1 MAEHTDSGIETELK
15 ANKQKLED
23 IKSEMEKKN
32 KQQQELQKYVT
43 ELEKANGDAKQ
54 AYGSYEKVFLEKESM
69 DKFAAKG
76 SIDEDVKDYLSQI
89 EEVRSRLEQAAGAPS
104 KRIKE
109 LETKHSSLNTEL
121 ATAKGRVD
129 RAQKSYDE
137 LKGKQKE
144 LDTSLKK
151 IRDLKTLIERD
162 QQDSKPAAYH
172 ALVRMREE
180 LQSLALEDPDK
191 FSHDFEDAGKALADA
206 NGEVRSKS
214 AELEKL
220 AAELEG
226 LRKRESKYQDDVLAE
241 LRKLKLQPPAKQSQQ
256 QTKHPAQSKQS
267 AQATAGTTS

>member
-1 MAEHTDSGIETELK
+1 MAEYTDSGIETELK

-54 AYGSYEKVFLEKESM
+54 AYGSYEKVFLEKESL

-76 SIDEDVKDYLSQI
+76 SIDEDVKDHLSQI
-89 EEVRSRLEQAAGAPS
+89 EEVRTRLEQAAGAPS

-109 LETKHSSLNTEL
+109 LEAKQSSLNTEL

-144 LDTSLKK
+144 LDTSLKR

-180 LQSLALEDPDK
+180 LQTLTLEDPDK
-191 FSHDFEDAGKALADA
+191 FSHDFENAGKALADA
-206 NGEVRSKS
+206 SREVRSKS

-220 AAELEG
+220 AAELED
-226 LRKRESKYQDDVLAE
+226 LRKRENKYQDDLLTE
-241 LRKLKLQPPAKQSQQ
+241 LRKLKLQPPAKQQQ
-256 QTKHPAQSKQS
+256 QLNKPKQPT
-267 AQATAGTTS
+267 QATVATTS